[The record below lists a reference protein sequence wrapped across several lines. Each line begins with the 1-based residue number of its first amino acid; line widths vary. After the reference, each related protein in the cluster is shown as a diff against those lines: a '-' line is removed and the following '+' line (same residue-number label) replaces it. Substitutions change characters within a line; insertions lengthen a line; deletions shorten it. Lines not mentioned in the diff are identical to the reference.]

1 MSEASMAGNQRAVLA
16 LTSLH
21 CEVSPHSV
29 MSLHCEGSPYSVMS
43 LHCEVILHLSDVTAL

>member
-1 MSEASMAGNQRAVLA
+1 MAGNQRAVLA